1 MYSLF
6 GHLSMFCL
14 IADVIKSVD
23 RTIRIMSFFLC
34 GREKLVITW
43 LVKMFSLGNYA
54 GCVRRTACTR
64 TGHPSIP
71 HHAPAPTAVGRTCRY
86 LIITTTMLNQGVM
99 YNPLLTQ

>member
-23 RTIRIMSFFLC
+23 RTIRIMSFFFC

-43 LVKMFSLGNYA
+43 LVKMFS
-54 GCVRRTACTR
+54 
-64 TGHPSIP
+64 
-71 HHAPAPTAVGRTCRY
+71 
-86 LIITTTMLNQGVM
+86 
-99 YNPLLTQ
+99 